1 MMELNDFLSTLS
13 QALLIIA
20 LPIIIAAAIQ
30 TFRVQTQKLKDNIG
44 EDRFN
49 ALKGIVQTAVQVAEQ
64 TGILE
69 KLTGPEKRAQAVDF
83 VQSWLREH
91 NVSIDVDQIASL
103 VEAEVLNQF
112 QNPTAPVNTAQGR
125 QELIDKAVESAVLA
139 AEQSGLKGIIQNA
152 SAEKKAYAMHMAK
165 EYMSQHGIT
174 IPDTLVDGM
183 IEATLLRFTLAARG
197 QLPPAEGT
205 GTAAG

>member
-1 MMELNDFLSTLS
+1 MELNDFLSMLS

-49 ALKGIVQTAVQVAEQ
+49 ALKNIVQTAVQVAEQ
-64 TGILE
+64 TGILD

-83 VQSWLREH
+83 VQSWLRDH
-91 NVSIDVDQIASL
+91 NVNIDVDQIASL

-112 QNPTAPVNTAQGR
+112 QNPTAPVDTAQGR

-152 SAEKKAYAMHMAK
+152 SAEKKAYAMNMAK

-183 IEATLLRFTLAARG
+183 IEATLLRYTLAARG
-197 QLPPAEGT
+197 QLPPSE

>member
-1 MMELNDFLSTLS
+1 MELNDFLSMLS

-20 LPIIIAAAIQ
+20 LPIIIAAAVQ

-49 ALKGIVQTAVQVAEQ
+49 ALKSIVQTAVQVAEQ
-64 TGILE
+64 TGVLE
-69 KLTGPEKRAQAVDF
+69 KLTGSEKRAQAIDF
-83 VQSWLREH
+83 VQSWLKEH
-91 NVSIDVDQIASL
+91 NVNIDVDQIASL
-103 VEAEVLNQF
+103 VEAEVLTQF

-139 AEQSGLKGIIQNA
+139 AEQSGLKGLIQNQ
-152 SAEKKAYAMHMAK
+152 SAEKKAYAMQLTR
-165 EYMSQHGIT
+165 EYLSQHGIT
-174 IPDTLVDGM
+174 IPDTLTSGM

-197 QLPPAEGT
+197 QMPGTEGQ
-205 GTAAG
+205 AAG